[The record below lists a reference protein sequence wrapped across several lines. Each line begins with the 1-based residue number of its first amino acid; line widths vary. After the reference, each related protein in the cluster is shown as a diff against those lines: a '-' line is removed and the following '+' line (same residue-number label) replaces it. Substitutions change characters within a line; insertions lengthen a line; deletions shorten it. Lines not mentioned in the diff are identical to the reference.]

1 MIDSA
6 TSDAGPTSF
15 APEEGRVE
23 RARSSEAPHP
33 LGLAPAPQGKL
44 DVPPGAYMHVGPPL
58 PANALGTAEWLPDD
72 AADNCMRCG
81 EEFSFFTRKHHCRQ
95 CGQIFCGKCCA
106 SKALLQANSGT
117 APEARVSAH
126 PFFGPQ
132 ETDPRKPQR
141 VCQKCFDLLLPMQA
155 RHDGAILCAQFCAQF
170 SDGPPPSLRGSPS
183 SRRRSRRRSSSP
195 TSPRRRSPSGR

>member
-95 CGQIFCGKCCA
+95 CGQIFCHRCCN
-106 SKALLQANSGT
+106 SRALLQGAW
-117 APEARVSAH
+117 ARQLH
-126 PFFGPQ
+126 
-132 ETDPRKPQR
+132 EDPCGHCSEP
-141 VCQKCFDLLLPMQA
+141 LLTVGHWFESRSNDSEL
-155 RHDGAILCAQFCAQF
+155 RH
-170 SDGPPPSLRGSPS
+170 SV
-183 SRRRSRRRSSSP
+183 RRAC
-195 TSPRRRSPSGR
+195 

>member
-95 CGQIFCGKCCA
+95 CGQIFCGTV
-106 SKALLQANSGT
+106 SYTHLTLPTKA
-117 APEARVSAH
+117 
-126 PFFGPQ
+126 
-132 ETDPRKPQR
+132 
-141 VCQKCFDLLLPMQA
+141 
-155 RHDGAILCAQFCAQF
+155 
-170 SDGPPPSLRGSPS
+170 
-183 SRRRSRRRSSSP
+183 
-195 TSPRRRSPSGR
+195 

>member
-1 MIDSA
+1 MSPAGEEMIDSA
-6 TSDAGPTSF
+6 ASDAGPTSF

-155 RHDGAILCAQFCAQF
+155 RHDGAILRAI
-170 SDGPPPSLRGSPS
+170 LRAIL
-183 SRRRSRRRSSSP
+183 
-195 TSPRRRSPSGR
+195 

>member
-58 PANALGTAEWLPDD
+58 PANALGTAQARASVGRRVHADLQPHDD
-72 AADNCMRCG
+72 GSLVNMSVALGDARNRARG
-81 EEFSFFTRKHHCRQ
+81 
-95 CGQIFCGKCCA
+95 A
-106 SKALLQANSGT
+106 SEAYQLLQG
-117 APEARVSAH
+117 RSAVQVPH
-126 PFFGPQ
+126 
-132 ETDPRKPQR
+132 
-141 VCQKCFDLLLPMQA
+141 A
-155 RHDGAILCAQFCAQF
+155 A
-170 SDGPPPSLRGSPS
+170 LR
-183 SRRRSRRRSSSP
+183 
-195 TSPRRRSPSGR
+195 SPR